1 MQKILAHKYAFLI
14 LIAYNW
20 EMGTTFLQSNEDKNS
35 SKSILRQELRGGRY
49 RTCLWWNNYSM
60 QCRSSKKWV
69 MVFAWR
75 AVYARFH
82 SNRHRC
88 CRDMHFNSRL
98 DIKFG
103 QSQWRSSALSHSK
116 WFLSVS
122 RAIAMHILP
131 PITAAE
137 KCTLFLDST

>member
-1 MQKILAHKYAFLI
+1 MQ
-14 LIAYNW
+14 
-20 EMGTTFLQSNEDKNS
+20 
-35 SKSILRQELRGGRY
+35 
-49 RTCLWWNNYSM
+49 
-60 QCRSSKKWV
+60 
-69 MVFAWR
+69 
-75 AVYARFH
+75 ARFH
-82 SNRHRC
+82 TNRHHC
-88 CRDMHFNSRL
+88 CRYMHFNSRL

-103 QSQWRSSALSHSK
+103 QSQWSMKCRSSAPCHSK